1 MAARRDNSTL
11 QIDSCSLG
19 RPPSKLIPM
28 RDELLLK
35 AQRGDAEAIAQIVRA
50 YQGLIRGYVARL
62 APDPVTAD
70 DLAQEVFLAALRSL
84 DRVDPERGLRDY
96 LLGIARNLG
105 RLAWRE
111 RMKGREISGDALFTA
126 LAARFPIEDAEAPSD
141 RRLSALQEC
150 LKGLAPKAHEVVLR
164 HYREEQRCDEI
175 STEIG
180 TTPGNIRSI
189 LTRARQAL
197 RDCMRLRLESVP
209 S

>member
-1 MAARRDNSTL
+1 
-11 QIDSCSLG
+11 
-19 RPPSKLIPM
+19 M
-28 RDELLLK
+28 RDELLAK
-35 AQRGDAEAIAQIVRA
+35 AQAGDPEAVAQIVRA
-50 YQGLIRGYVARL
+50 HQALIRGYVARL

-84 DRVDPERGLRDY
+84 DRVDPERGIRDY

-111 RMKGREISGDALFTA
+111 RLQGKEVSGDALFAAITA
-126 LAARFPIEDAEAPSD
+126 RTEKETEIGSD
-141 RRLSALQEC
+141 RRISALQEC

-164 HYREEQRCDEI
+164 HYREEQPCDEI
-175 STEIG
+175 SAEIG

-197 RDCMRLRLESVP
+197 RECMRLRFGGATP
-209 S
+209 

>member
-1 MAARRDNSTL
+1 
-11 QIDSCSLG
+11 
-19 RPPSKLIPM
+19 M
-28 RDELLLK
+28 RDELLGK
-35 AQRGDAEAIAQIVRA
+35 AQAGDSEAIAQIIRVH
-50 YQGLIRGYVARL
+50 QGLIRGYVARL

-84 DRVDPERGLRDY
+84 DRVDPERGIRDY

-105 RLAWRE
+105 RLAWRQ
-111 RMKGREISGDALFTA
+111 RLKGKEISGDALFEAISARSA
-126 LAARFPIEDAEAPSD
+126 LPDSEASPD

-150 LKGLAPKAHEVVLR
+150 MKGLAPKAHEVVLR
-164 HYREEQRCDEI
+164 HYREEQPCDEI
-175 STEIG
+175 SAEIG

-197 RDCMRLRLESVP
+197 RDCMRIRLESAP